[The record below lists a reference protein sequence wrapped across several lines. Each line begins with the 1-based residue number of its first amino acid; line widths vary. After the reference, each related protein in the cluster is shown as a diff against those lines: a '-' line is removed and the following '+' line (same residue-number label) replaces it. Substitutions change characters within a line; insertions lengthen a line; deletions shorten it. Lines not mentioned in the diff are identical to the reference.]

1 MGSFRNYSFSFPR
14 YTHIY
19 TCFSLFSYLENF
31 NLMYIVYLELAGE
44 FESVPS
50 KMWKLYFSLT
60 QKYVISV
67 MRANFSFS
75 ENQLEQLPLKSRT
88 MAQVYQCHHRCTPP
102 PPPHIKFLSYLRI
115 QRSAFRLQMLP

>member
-1 MGSFRNYSFSFPR
+1 
-14 YTHIY
+14 
-19 TCFSLFSYLENF
+19 
-31 NLMYIVYLELAGE
+31 MYIVYLELAGE

-102 PPPHIKFLSYLRI
+102 PPHIKFLSYLRI

>member
-1 MGSFRNYSFSFPR
+1 
-14 YTHIY
+14 
-19 TCFSLFSYLENF
+19 
-31 NLMYIVYLELAGE
+31 MYIVYLELAGE

-102 PPPHIKFLSYLRI
+102 PPPPILNF
-115 QRSAFRLQMLP
+115 

>member
-1 MGSFRNYSFSFPR
+1 
-14 YTHIY
+14 
-19 TCFSLFSYLENF
+19 
-31 NLMYIVYLELAGE
+31 MYIVYLELAGE

-102 PPPHIKFLSYLRI
+102 PPHIKFLSYLRI
-115 QRSAFRLQMLP
+115 QRSAFRL

>member
-19 TCFSLFSYLENF
+19 TCFRLFSYLENF

-50 KMWKLYFSLT
+50 KCEIVFLIDTK
-60 QKYVISV
+60 VC
-67 MRANFSFS
+67 NFCNESKFQFS
-75 ENQLEQLPLKSRT
+75 ENQLEQLPLK
-88 MAQVYQCHHRCTPP
+88 
-102 PPPHIKFLSYLRI
+102 K
-115 QRSAFRLQMLP
+115 